1 MKSSDVAIRSASN
14 DATLMKDRSE
24 VVLRVTPDNRLAND
38 WALVLISQGL
48 SPSVHHD
55 EGGVVLSVP
64 AEEVELALAG
74 LAAYE
79 KENTT
84 PVQKDQNRPDDFA
97 SWNAGMVVAGVL
109 ILSHAVTVRWKE
121 AAPWFDRGSAE
132 ASRILDGELWRT
144 VTALTLHADLVHL
157 FSNAVAAAI
166 FVAALSNVVGAGLA
180 FALVVLTGAC
190 GNLTNALMQGSS
202 HNSVGAST
210 AIFGAVGVLGSLGLF
225 RRRREP
231 TRSRGAWIP
240 IAASLGLLAM
250 LGTGTGRTDLL
261 AHLFGF
267 FCGAALGIPAGL
279 FFPVAPGQLVQ
290 WVCGI
295 ATAVLLIYCW
305 TLALG

>member
-1 MKSSDVAIRSASN
+1 
-14 DATLMKDRSE
+14 MKDRSK
-24 VVLRVTPDNRLAND
+24 VVLRVTPDSRLAD
-38 WALVLISQGL
+38 EWALVLITQGL
-48 SPSVHHD
+48 SPSLRHD

-64 AEEVELALAG
+64 AAQVEMALAG

-79 KENTT
+79 KENTA
-84 PVQKDQNRPDDFA
+84 PVQSQNRADDFA
-97 SWNAGMVVAGVL
+97 SLIAGIVVAGVL
-109 ILSHAVTVRWKE
+109 ILSHAVAVRWKE

-166 FVAALSNVVGAGLA
+166 FFTALSSMVGAGLA
-180 FALVVLTGAC
+180 AALIVLAGAC
-190 GNLTNALMQGSS
+190 GNLANALVQGSS
-202 HNSVGAST
+202 HISVGAST
-210 AIFGAVGVLGSLGLF
+210 AIFGAVGVLGTLGLV
-225 RRRREP
+225 RRRRER

-240 IAASLGLLAM
+240 IAAALGLLAM

-267 FCGAALGIPAGL
+267 FCGALLGVPVGL
-279 FFPVAPGQLVQ
+279 FFPTMPGQVMQ
-290 WVCGI
+290 WVCGS
-295 ATAVLLIYCW
+295 ATVLVLIYCW

>member
-1 MKSSDVAIRSASN
+1 
-14 DATLMKDRSE
+14 MKDRSK
-24 VVLRVTPDNRLAND
+24 VILRVTPDNKLANE

-48 SPSVHHD
+48 SPSFHND
-55 EGGVVLSVP
+55 EGGLVLSVP
-64 AEEVELALAG
+64 VEEVELALAG

-79 KENTT
+79 RENTA
-84 PVQKDQNRPDDFA
+84 PVQKDQNRSDDFA
-97 SWNAGMVVAGVL
+97 SWIAGIVVAGVL

-166 FVAALSNVVGAGLA
+166 FVTALSSIVGAGLA
-180 FALVVLTGAC
+180 FALVVLAGAC
-190 GNLTNALMQGSS
+190 GNLANALVQGSS
-202 HNSVGAST
+202 HISVGAST
-210 AIFGAVGVLGSLGLF
+210 AIFGAVGVLGPVGLVW
-225 RRRREP
+225 RRREP
-231 TRSRGAWIP
+231 RRSRGGWIP
-240 IAASLGLLAM
+240 IAAALGLLAM

-267 FCGAALGIPAGL
+267 FCGALLGVPVGL
-279 FFPVAPGQLVQ
+279 FFPTMPGQVMQ
-290 WVCGI
+290 WVCGS
-295 ATAVLLIYCW
+295 ATVLMLIYCW

>member
-1 MKSSDVAIRSASN
+1 
-14 DATLMKDRSE
+14 MKDRSK
-24 VVLRVTPDNRLAND
+24 VVLRVTPDSRLAD
-38 WALVLISQGL
+38 EWALVLITQGL
-48 SPSVHHD
+48 SPSLRHD

-64 AEEVELALAG
+64 AAEVEMALAG

-79 KENTT
+79 KENTA
-84 PVQKDQNRPDDFA
+84 PVQNQNRADDFA
-97 SWNAGMVVAGVL
+97 SLIAGIVVAGVL
-109 ILSHAVTVRWKE
+109 ILSHAVAVRWKE

-166 FVAALSNVVGAGLA
+166 FVTALSSIVGAGLA
-180 FALVVLTGAC
+180 FALVVLAGAC
-190 GNLTNALMQGSS
+190 GNLANALMQGSS
-202 HNSVGAST
+202 HISVGAST
-210 AIFGAVGVLGSLGLF
+210 AIFGAVGVLGTLGLV
-225 RRRREP
+225 RRRRER

-240 IAASLGLLAM
+240 IAAALGLLAM

-267 FCGAALGIPAGL
+267 FCGALLGVPVGL
-279 FFPVAPGQLVQ
+279 FFPTMPGQVMQ
-290 WVCGI
+290 WVCGS
-295 ATAVLLIYCW
+295 ATVLVLIYCW

>member
-1 MKSSDVAIRSASN
+1 
-14 DATLMKDRSE
+14 MKDRSE
-24 VVLRVTPDNRLAND
+24 VVLRVTPDSRLAD
-38 WALVLISQGL
+38 EWALVLITQGL
-48 SPSVHHD
+48 SPSLHHD

-64 AEEVELALAG
+64 AAEAEMALAG

-79 KENTT
+79 KENTA
-84 PVQKDQNRPDDFA
+84 PVRNQNRADDFA
-97 SWNAGMVVAGVL
+97 SLIAGIVVAGVL
-109 ILSHAVTVRWKE
+109 ILSHAVAVRWKE
-121 AAPWFDRGSAE
+121 AAPWFDQGSAE

-166 FVAALSNVVGAGLA
+166 FVTALSSIVGAGLA
-180 FALVVLTGAC
+180 AGLVMLAGAC
-190 GNLTNALMQGSS
+190 GNLVNALMQGSS
-202 HNSVGAST
+202 HVSVGAST
-210 AIFGAVGVLGSLGLF
+210 AIFGAVGVLGTLGLV

-240 IAASLGLLAM
+240 IAAALGLLAM

-267 FCGAALGIPAGL
+267 FCGALLGVPVGL
-279 FFPVAPGQLVQ
+279 FFPAMPGQVIQ
-290 WVCGI
+290 WVCGS
-295 ATAVLLIYCW
+295 ATVLVLIYCW

>member
-1 MKSSDVAIRSASN
+1 
-14 DATLMKDRSE
+14 MKDRSE
-24 VVLRVTPDNRLAND
+24 VVLRVTPDNKLAND

-48 SPSVHHD
+48 SPSLRHD
-55 EGGVVLSVP
+55 QGGVVLSVP
-64 AEEVELALAG
+64 AEEVEIALAG

-79 KENTT
+79 KENTF
-84 PVQKDQNRPDDFA
+84 PVQKEQNRSDDF
-97 SWNAGMVVAGVL
+97 SSFIAGLVVAGVL
-109 ILSHAVTVRWKE
+109 ILSHVFTISWKE
-121 AAPWFDRGSAE
+121 AAPWFDGGSAN

-166 FVAALSNVVGAGLA
+166 FVAALSSIVGAGLA
-180 FALVVLTGAC
+180 IALVVLSGAC
-190 GNLTNALMQGSS
+190 GNLANALMQSSS

-210 AIFGAVGVLGSLGLF
+210 AIFGAVGLLGSLGLF

-267 FCGAALGIPAGL
+267 FCGAALGIPVGL
-279 FFPVAPGQLVQ
+279 FFRTVPGQLMQ
-290 WVCGI
+290 WVCGS
-295 ATAVLLIYCW
+295 ATVVVLLYCW
-305 TLALG
+305 ILALG

>member
-1 MKSSDVAIRSASN
+1 
-14 DATLMKDRSE
+14 MKDRSE
-24 VVLRVTPDNRLAND
+24 VVLRVTPDSRVAD
-38 WALVLISQGL
+38 EWALVLITQGL
-48 SPSVHHD
+48 SPSLRHD

-64 AEEVELALAG
+64 AAQVEMALAG

-79 KENTT
+79 KENTA
-84 PVQKDQNRPDDFA
+84 PVQSQNRADDFA
-97 SWNAGMVVAGVL
+97 SLIAGIVVAGVL
-109 ILSHAVTVRWKE
+109 ILSHAVAVRWKE

-166 FVAALSNVVGAGLA
+166 FVTALSSIVGAGLA
-180 FALVVLTGAC
+180 FAVVVLAGAC
-190 GNLTNALMQGSS
+190 GNLANALMQGSS
-202 HNSVGAST
+202 HISVGASP
-210 AIFGAVGVLGSLGLF
+210 AIFGAVGVLGTLGLV
-225 RRRREP
+225 RRRRER

-240 IAASLGLLAM
+240 IAAALGLLAM

-267 FCGAALGIPAGL
+267 FCGALLGVPVGL
-279 FFPVAPGQLVQ
+279 FFPTMPGQVMQ
-290 WVCGI
+290 WVCGS
-295 ATAVLLIYCW
+295 ATVLVLIYCW